1 MIAKQPEQAKHYI
14 AGTRR
19 VGHDFGG
26 SQSGLL
32 LKQPLQKK
40 MESLKVPGITMP

>member
-1 MIAKQPEQAKHYI
+1 MQMNPALIAKQPEQAKHYI

-32 LKQPLQKK
+32 LKQPLQNKN
-40 MESLKVPGITMP
+40 GIP